1 VIWLVATYFNKHLFG
16 NDLPHWLQ
24 EKLEGDLV
32 GVVVAGVGDGADV
45 ESCGGDERVEWLVV
59 EEAAEVRTSPRNQE
73 PRFS

>member
-1 VIWLVATYFNKHLFG
+1 MIWLVATYFNKHLFG

-45 ESCGGDERVEWLVV
+45 ERVEWLIV